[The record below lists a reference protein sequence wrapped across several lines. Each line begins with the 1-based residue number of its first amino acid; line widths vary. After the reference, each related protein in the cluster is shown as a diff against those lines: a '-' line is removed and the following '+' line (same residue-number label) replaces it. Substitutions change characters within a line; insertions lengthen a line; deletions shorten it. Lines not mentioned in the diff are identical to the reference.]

1 MIEKENP
8 LVSAQEGNEQAIL
21 CIYQEY
27 KRLIFKTT
35 KRLTDS
41 PDLAEEFIQECF
53 TKLIPKLP
61 VLLHM
66 KHSSLVSY
74 IATTIRNIS
83 YNYYRKEALKS
94 QYFVDEDLSA
104 FGDDDFV
111 QYRDDRPV
119 EDAVLLALEADE
131 LNDVLSRLPER
142 DQLLLRGKYQFS
154 LSDEALSRELHCEA
168 SSIRMMLTRARN
180 RARALLNEEG
190 ITI

>member
-1 MIEKENP
+1 MVRKSPGREIDWIP
-8 LVSAQEGNEQAIL
+8 GRTRVVSPVSGARSQGTTSAVAQKGS
-21 CIYQEY
+21 
-27 KRLIFKTT
+27 RG
-35 KRLTDS
+35 
-41 PDLAEEFIQECF
+41 P
-53 TKLIPKLP
+53 
-61 VLLHM
+61 
-66 KHSSLVSY
+66 
-74 IATTIRNIS
+74 
-83 YNYYRKEALKS
+83 KEALKS

-154 LSDEALSRELHCEA
+154 LSDEALSRELHCEV

-180 RARALLNEEG
+180 HARALLNMEG